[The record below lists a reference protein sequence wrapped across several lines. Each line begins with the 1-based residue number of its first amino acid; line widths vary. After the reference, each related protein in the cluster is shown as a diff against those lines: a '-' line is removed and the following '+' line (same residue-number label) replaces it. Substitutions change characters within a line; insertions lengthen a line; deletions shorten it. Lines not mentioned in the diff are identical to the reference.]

1 MGREATI
8 TPEQVAAVADALKS
22 EGKKPTSRLVRERL
36 GNTGSMGTITKLL
49 QRWKAGQERERVSAL
64 SLPPALQRAVLDFMD
79 QELAATRSPL
89 EAELS
94 ELKESLEELATENQG
109 QEKAIDGLRDQL
121 DQVSAEKASAEG
133 KAAQLTADLGTAR
146 DEGARERQAAEL
158 ARTELAK
165 AQLRLEAMPRLEADL
180 GAVRGELVKESKA
193 RVDAE
198 QSAAVLSAQKTD
210 LEARVADA
218 KVERDRVA
226 ERLTKTQTRAD
237 QLAETAADTRIKL
250 QTAEAREHDLSKQL
264 AAATK
269 EIQQARAEAR
279 ASADEAA
286 ELRGRL
292 GAPAAGTKAA
302 KRASSGV
309 QPARKP

>member
-1 MGREATI
+1 M
-8 TPEQVAAVADALKS
+8 
-22 EGKKPTSRLVRERL
+22 
-36 GNTGSMGTITKLL
+36 
-49 QRWKAGQERERVSAL
+49 
-64 SLPPALQRAVLDFMD
+64 
-79 QELAATRSPL
+79 
-89 EAELS
+89 
-94 ELKESLEELATENQG
+94 
-109 QEKAIDGLRDQL
+109 
-121 DQVSAEKASAEG
+121 
-133 KAAQLTADLGTAR
+133 TADLGTAR

-269 EIQQARAEAR
+269 EIQQARTEAR

-292 GAPAAGTKAA
+292 GAPTAGTKAA
-302 KRASSGV
+302 KRASLGV